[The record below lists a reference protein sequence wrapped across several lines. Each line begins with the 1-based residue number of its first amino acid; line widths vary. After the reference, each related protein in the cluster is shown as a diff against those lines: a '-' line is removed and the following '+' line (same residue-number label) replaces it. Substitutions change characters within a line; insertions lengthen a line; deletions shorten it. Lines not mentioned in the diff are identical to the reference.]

1 MQHAS
6 LSTLPCPIARGLD
19 RVGEWWNIMILR
31 DAFHG
36 ITRFDQFQKSL
47 GIAPNILSRR
57 LRGLVEAGLLEKIR
71 YNDRPPRA
79 EYVLTAIGQDFRP
92 VLRAMFAW
100 GNKHLAAKGPSLL
113 MADRASSR
121 GVEPVMVAA
130 GTLAPIT
137 LDNVVLVAG
146 PRASRDMHRRLDAM
160 RALRPDLTA

>member
-1 MQHAS
+1 MQVTSVSSFHNESYTMQHTS
-6 LSTLPCPIARGLD
+6 FSTLPCPVARGLD

-57 LRGLVEAGLLEKIR
+57 LPGLVAAGLMEKIR
-71 YNDRPPRA
+71 YNDRPPRD

-100 GNKHLAAKGPSLL
+100 GNRHFMPDGQAIPHPNT
-113 MADRASSR
+113 
-121 GVEPVMVAA
+121 E
-130 GTLAPIT
+130 I
-137 LDNVVLVAG
+137 
-146 PRASRDMHRRLDAM
+146 RRQA
-160 RALRPDLTA
+160 